1 MYYILCVY
9 NWFHILCI
17 IHVITHIKYIHILLY
32 YYHSVA
38 FELKHNVCGRRVYAD
53 GTVDALKFVHR
64 LRSDPAFAAKVTAN
78 RAGQRLFNMIDVIEN
93 DY

>member
-1 MYYILCVY
+1 MPLY
-9 NWFHILCI
+9 NYL
-17 IHVITHIKYIHILLY
+17 
-32 YYHSVA
+32 SVA

-64 LRSDPAFAAKVTAN
+64 LRSDPTFAAKVTTN
-78 RAGQRLFNMIDVIEN
+78 KGGQRLFNMIDVIEN

>member
-1 MYYILCVY
+1 MCIQFGFICYSCIRKP
-9 NWFHILCI
+9 HIHNIHLCI
-17 IHVITHIKYIHILLY
+17 Y

-64 LRSDPAFAAKVTAN
+64 LRSDPSFAAKVTAN
-78 RAGQRLFNMIDVIEN
+78 EAGQRLFNMIDVLEN